1 MTPERWQ
8 KVKEVFQAALDR
20 APVDRPA
27 FLTSACGSDES
38 LLREVE
44 SLLASHEKD
53 GSFIDSPAYQLAA
66 EMLVDEQ
73 AGLKPGQSIGSYEI
87 VSFIS
92 RGGMGEVYLA
102 QDKRL
107 GRRVALKLLPG
118 LVTKHAEA
126 LRRFEQEARAA
137 SALNHPNI
145 ITMYEIGEVNST
157 LMIAMELVE
166 GETLRTS
173 LATHALNL
181 NDALNVAIQIADA
194 LAAAHKAGII
204 HRDIKPE
211 NIMIRPDGYVK
222 VLDFGLAKLSEN
234 KATSPE
240 DPTRALIKTGAG
252 VVMGTA
258 QYMSPE
264 QARGHDVDA
273 RTDIFSLGAVLYEMI
288 ASGPPFQGE
297 TASDVIASILK
308 TEPPPIRH
316 PSEEIPAELKR
327 IVSKALEKDREDRY
341 QTVKDLLID
350 LRRLKQRLTF
360 EFEQARYQPDASGAA
375 SPILYQQKVIHGSQG
390 SPHASE
396 VRATPTASSAEYIV
410 SEIKRHKRGVL
421 VALAMLILAG
431 AGVGYWLYRFI
442 GQKRPPTPQ
451 AMNIT
456 RLTNT
461 GKASRAVI
469 SPDGRYVAYVKDEAG
484 QQSLWLILVA
494 TISEERIVPP
504 AEVNYRGLTFSRD
517 GTFLYYVR
525 VDQDNRTGA
534 LYQKPVLGGD
544 ARKLLVN
551 ISSPITLSPDG
562 KRLAFVRGALSE
574 KESALLVANAD
585 GSEEEKLAAHK
596 DPDTFSSSGPAWS
609 PDGQTIACGYTN
621 YTGGLY
627 TNVVGVQVA
636 DGAEHP
642 ITSQRWSGGG
652 AGQVAWL
659 SDGSGLLVTLPGQ
672 EEDAHQIWQLSY
684 PGNKAQRI
692 TNDLSG
698 YANISLTAD
707 SGIMAAV
714 RSDNLINIWVAPA
727 GDARGA
733 QQLTTGAG
741 RGDGRGGLDWTLDGR
756 IIYRSTTGSDTYI
769 WIMAADGSGNR
780 RLTLNS
786 RRNFTLAV
794 SPDGRYLVWGSEDR
808 GTLHVWRMDLDGNNP
823 KQLTNGD
830 GEYFPQV
837 SFDGNWVVY
846 GGVDSAA
853 GMLSLWKVPIDGG
866 TPVRLNDKR
875 SWAPRISPDGKL
887 IACTYYD
894 ETTSQHNLAVVPFE
908 GGPPI
913 KVFDQAGMFNRPI
926 NWTPDGHAVAY
937 IVNRSGV
944 SNIWVQPLD
953 GGEPKQLTDFKDQ
966 RLFGFAW
973 SRDGKQLALSRGVV
987 NSDVV
992 LISNFK

>member
-1 MTPERWQ
+1 MTAERWQ
-8 KVKEVFQAALDR
+8 EIGRIYQAAMDLPSSER
-20 APVDRPA
+20 SS
-27 FLTSACGSDES
+27 FLEEECRGDGA
-38 LLREVE
+38 LRQEVE
-44 SLLASHEKD
+44 SLISADSGA
-53 GSFIDSPAYQLAA
+53 GSFLAA
-66 EMLVDEQ
+66 GALNDAAKMLVKN
-73 AGLKPGQSIGSYEI
+73 KPHMIGETLGHYQIASLLG
-87 VSFIS
+87 S
-92 RGGMGEVYLA
+92 GGMGDVYLA
-102 QDKRL
+102 EDVKLKRKL
-107 GRRVALKLLPG
+107 ALKLLPPE
-118 LVTKHAEA
+118 LTANLDRVS
-126 LRRFEQEARAA
+126 RFEQEARAA

-145 ITMYEIGEVNST
+145 ITIYEIGEANSN
-157 LMIAMELVE
+157 LMMAMEFVE
-166 GETLRTS
+166 GKTLRTT
-173 LATHALNL
+173 LGTGALRL
-181 NDALNVAIQIADA
+181 NNVLNIAIQIADA

-222 VLDFGLAKLSEN
+222 VLDFGLAKLLENRAAGSED
-234 KATSPE
+234 A
-240 DPTRALIKTGAG
+240 TRALIKTSAG

-264 QARGHDVDA
+264 QARGHEVDA

-288 ASGPPFQGE
+288 ANGPPFRGE

-308 TEPPPIRH
+308 TEPPRITH
-316 PSEEIPAELKR
+316 PSEEIPAELEW

-360 EFEQARYQPDASGAA
+360 EVEQTRYQPDASGAA
-375 SPILYQQKVIHGSQG
+375 SPTLSQQKVIRSSQE
-390 SPHASE
+390 SPHTSE
-396 VRATPTASSAEYIV
+396 VKSTPSASSAEYIV
-410 SEIKRHKRGVL
+410 SEIKSHKRGVL
-421 VALAMLILAG
+421 VALAMLVLAG
-431 AGVGYWLYRFI
+431 AGIGYWLYRFI
-442 GQKRPPTPQ
+442 GQKRPPTAA

-461 GKASRAVI
+461 GKAGRAAI
-469 SPDGRYVAYVKDEAG
+469 SPDGRYVAYVKDDAG
-484 QQSLWLILVA
+484 KQSLWLILVA
-494 TISEERIVPP
+494 TISEEQIVPP
-504 AEVNYRGLTFSRD
+504 AAVNYRGLTFSRD
-517 GTFLYYVR
+517 GIFLYYVR
-525 VDQDNRTGA
+525 DDQDNRSGA

-562 KRLAFVRGALSE
+562 KRLAFVRGALAE
-574 KESALLVANAD
+574 KESVLLVANAD
-585 GSEEEKLAAHK
+585 GSEEKKLAAHK

-609 PDGQTIACGYTN
+609 PDGKTIACGYTN
-621 YTGGLY
+621 YRGGLY
-627 TNVVGVQVA
+627 ANVVGVQVA
-636 DGAEHP
+636 DGAERP
-642 ITSQRWSGGG
+642 ITSQRWMG
-652 AGQVAWL
+652 AGTGQVAWL

-672 EEDAHQIWQLSY
+672 DGDAPQIWQLSY

-692 TNDLSG
+692 TNDLGG
-698 YANISLTAD
+698 YSNISVTAD

-714 RSDNLINIWVAPA
+714 RSDYLINIWVAPA
-727 GDARGA
+727 GEAQGA

-756 IIYRSTTGSDTYI
+756 IVYRSTTGSDTNI
-769 WIMAADGSGNR
+769 WIVAADGTGNR
-780 RLTLNS
+780 RLTLTS
-786 RRNFTLAV
+786 RRNFTLGM
-794 SPDGRYLVWGSEDR
+794 SPDDRYLVWSSEDK
-808 GTLHVWRMDLDGNNP
+808 GTMHVWRMGLDGNNP

-837 SFDGNWVVY
+837 SLDGKWVVY
-846 GGVDSAA
+846 GGIDSAA
-853 GMLSLWKVPIDGG
+853 GILSLWRVPIDGG
-866 TPVRLNDKR
+866 TPVRVTDKP
-875 SWAPRISPDGKL
+875 SWVPRISPDGKL

-894 ETTSQHNLAVVPFE
+894 EATSEHKLAVIPFE
-908 GGPPI
+908 GGPPV

-926 NWTPDGHAVAY
+926 SWTPDGRAVAY
-937 IVNRSGV
+937 VVNRGGV